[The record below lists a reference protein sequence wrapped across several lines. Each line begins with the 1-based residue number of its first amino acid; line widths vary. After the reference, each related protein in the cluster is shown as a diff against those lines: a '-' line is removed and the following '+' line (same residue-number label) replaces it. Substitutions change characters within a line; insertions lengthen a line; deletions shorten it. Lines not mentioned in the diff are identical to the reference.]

1 MKKINLKIII
11 FANGQRGYFVLKEL
25 LKKKTFNIFLVIPP
39 EKFDIFSEFKNC
51 LEIIKEENV
60 NSDFFINKCTEIK
73 PDINIIAGFRTI
85 FKKEL
90 LKIPQLATLNLH
102 AGDLPKY
109 RGGSPLNWQLFNGE
123 SFFGT
128 TIIYV
133 DTGIDTGRIVSSK
146 KIKIEEGYN
155 IKNLHDAANK
165 IFPKLTIDAIYKV
178 LEGYQGI
185 NQNDL
190 DAVYWPQRND
200 SDGKIN
206 FNNMTAINVLRITKS
221 LYPLYPSAWFL
232 YKNFKFRIN
241 KCSMPNITIKGNIGK
256 VIYIL
261 NKGPYIIC

>member
-1 MKKINLKIII
+1 MKKIIKIII
-11 FANGQRGYFVLKEL
+11 FANGQRGYFVLKNC
-25 LKKKTFNIFLVIPP
+25 KKKPNIFLVIPP

-51 LEIIKEENV
+51 WNNKEENV
-60 NSDFFINKCTEIK
+60 NSDFFIKKCTEIK

-109 RGGSPLNWQLFNGE
+109 RGGSPLNWQLINGE

-206 FNNMTAINVLRITKS
+206 FNNMTAINVLKITNHFT
-221 LYPLYPSAWFL
+221 LYTLQLGFY
-232 YKNFKFRIN
+232 
-241 KCSMPNITIKGNIGK
+241 IKT
-256 VIYIL
+256 L
-261 NKGPYIIC
+261 NSE